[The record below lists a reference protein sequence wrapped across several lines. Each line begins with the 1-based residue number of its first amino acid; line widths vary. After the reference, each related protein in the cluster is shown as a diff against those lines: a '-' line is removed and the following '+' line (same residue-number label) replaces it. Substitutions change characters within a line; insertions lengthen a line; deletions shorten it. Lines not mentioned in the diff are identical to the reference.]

1 MCLEEEAPVPYLS
14 GGSDHAGVKGDYED
28 DDGDGMDG
36 SISSAVGG
44 RVIVVAV
51 GHRVYLKTTN
61 RKNRHKKHPRNEGGV
76 DGEMGEGESEWEV
89 EKEDEEEEEEDTF
102 ILYTLDGTK
111 PCFTTGI
118 KVQ

>member
-1 MCLEEEAPVPYLS
+1 MCLEKEAPVPYLS
-14 GGSDHAGVKGDYED
+14 GGSDQAGVKGDYED
-28 DDGDGMDG
+28 DDGDDMDG
-36 SISSAVGG
+36 SISGAVGG

-61 RKNRHKKHPRNEGGV
+61 RKNRHKKHPRNEGGADV
-76 DGEMGEGESEWEV
+76 EMGEGEREV
-89 EKEDEEEEEEDTF
+89 EKEDEEEGEEDTF